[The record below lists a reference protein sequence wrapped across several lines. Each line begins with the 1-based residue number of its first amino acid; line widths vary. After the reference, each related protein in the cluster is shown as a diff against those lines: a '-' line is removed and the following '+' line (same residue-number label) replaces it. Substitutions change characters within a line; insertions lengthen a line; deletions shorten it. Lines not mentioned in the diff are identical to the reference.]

1 MRGARMRS
9 ARRLALPPVRGGS
22 DIMPAHARART
33 ECRLTSDLGATAIE
47 YAIMLAGIALLV
59 VAAAF
64 AIGPILVDWFNDVIV
79 GLAG

>member
-1 MRGARMRS
+1 MSIQGRIRRS
-9 ARRLALPPVRGGS
+9 EAALC
-22 DIMPAHARART
+22 D
-33 ECRLTSDLGATAIE
+33 EGATAIE

>member
-1 MRGARMRS
+1 MSIQGRISRS
-9 ARRLALPPVRGGS
+9 EAALG
-22 DIMPAHARART
+22 D
-33 ECRLTSDLGATAIE
+33 EGATAIE

-64 AIGPILVDWFNDVIV
+64 AIGPVLVSWFSDVIT

>member
-1 MRGARMRS
+1 MFTEARI
-9 ARRLALPPVRGGS
+9 ARQTKVL
-22 DIMPAHARART
+22 D
-33 ECRLTSDLGATAIE
+33 DDGATAIE

-64 AIGPILVDWFNDVIV
+64 AIGPVLVAWFNDVIT